1 MTIAY
6 ILTGGNLLKYMKLRK
21 DLKFLFNLKTGQMHR
36 LDDMGILF
44 VEEIQNKNIG
54 EAVCKI
60 SKQIGVK

>member
-1 MTIAY
+1 
-6 ILTGGNLLKYMKLRK
+6 MKLRK
-21 DLKFLFNLKTGQMHR
+21 DLKFLFNPKTGQMHR